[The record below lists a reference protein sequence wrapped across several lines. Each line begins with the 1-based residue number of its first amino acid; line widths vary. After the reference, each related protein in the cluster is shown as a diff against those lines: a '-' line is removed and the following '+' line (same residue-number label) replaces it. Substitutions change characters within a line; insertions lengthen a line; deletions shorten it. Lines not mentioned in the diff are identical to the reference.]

1 MFDNVSWGE
10 ILIVGSIG
18 IAITGKRDIPKVC
31 NFVGIQ
37 LGRVVGLLQGARV
50 RADQF
55 TQHNELKS
63 LQNELRSGLREL
75 DQVKTELAIAASSSG
90 MVGRSLG
97 PTTMSANNNNNKSN
111 NNNNNNNS
119 ASMSTSS
126 SLYSSSSSS
135 SSSSQQQAAPAV
147 FSPSSSFLSSTNN
160 NNNILN
166 NHNRIDN
173 KQEQEQQQ
181 SSLQMKDFDFHID
194 SDSDDH
200 SSSSSSR
207 RAKDNMTA
215 TATAT
220 AGNDMNQHQQQ
231 YQPQQ
236 VALLSPVLQTER
248 AVMEEEWKK
257 QGIGFRAR
265 AEQGLWIDNDNDND
279 SSNNTISNSSNNNI
293 NTSNND
299 GSIITDTTRATGS
312 ELLEHIQ
319 REVLIFDQYDRVVG
333 EQENQIKQRIDR
345 IQKERKTSKSKSS
358 SKSKSKTT
366 NK

>member
-97 PTTMSANNNNNKSN
+97 PTTMSANNNNKSN

-119 ASMSTSS
+119 ASMSP

-279 SSNNTISNSSNNNI
+279 SSNNTITNSSNNS

-299 GSIITDTTRATGS
+299 GSTITDTTRATGS

>member
-10 ILIVGSIG
+10 IVIVGSIG

-31 NFVGIQ
+31 HFVGSQ

-97 PTTMSANNNNNKSN
+97 QTTMSANKK
-111 NNNNNNNS
+111 
-119 ASMSTSS
+119 A
-126 SLYSSSSSS
+126 SSSSSS
-135 SSSSQQQAAPAV
+135 SSSPNVV
-147 FSPSSSFLSSTNN
+147 FPPSSSFLSSTTNK
-160 NNNILN
+160 NNNIN
-166 NHNRIDN
+166 NHNRI
-173 KQEQEQQQ
+173 EQQQ
-181 SSLQMKDFDFHID
+181 SSLQMKDFDFHIN
-194 SDSDDH
+194 SDDSSSDDNVAATTTTGH
-200 SSSSSSR
+200 NNDDHDHDPPNQDQNQQQQQQHKHNQEGVAAALSSSSSSLSSS
-207 RAKDNMTA
+207 
-215 TATAT
+215 
-220 AGNDMNQHQQQ
+220 H
-231 YQPQQ
+231 
-236 VALLSPVLQTER
+236 LLSPVLQTER

-265 AEQGLWIDNDNDND
+265 AEQGLWIDNNNNDN
-279 SSNNTISNSSNNNI
+279 NNASNNN
-293 NTSNND
+293 NND
-299 GSIITDTTRATGS
+299 GSSSDSIITDTTRATGS

-333 EQENQIKQRIDR
+333 EQENQIKQRINR
-345 IQKERKTSKSKSS
+345 IQKERSSSSKSRSKSKS
-358 SKSKSKTT
+358 TT
-366 NK
+366 TK

>member
-97 PTTMSANNNNNKSN
+97 PTTMSANNNNKSN
-111 NNNNNNNS
+111 SNNNNNNNS
-119 ASMSTSS
+119 ASMSTSP
-126 SLYSSSSSS
+126 SLYSSS

-279 SSNNTISNSSNNNI
+279 SSNNTITNSSNNI

-312 ELLEHIQ
+312 ELLEHLQ